1 MTENEK
7 LEQPKTIQQ
16 IQPDRDENII
26 WKKTVTKGTI
36 TKEIA
41 VNNGKQM
48 KTKDNYLENMIIVS
62 FLTYITI
69 DSVVLETLVRYFNK
83 RTS

>member
-26 WKKTVTKGTI
+26 WKKTITKGII

-41 VNNGKQM
+41 VNNVKEM
-48 KTKDNYLENMIIVS
+48 ITTDNYSENMIIVC
-62 FLTYITI
+62 FLT
-69 DSVVLETLVRYFNK
+69 
-83 RTS
+83 

>member
-7 LEQPKTIQQ
+7 LEQPKTNQQ

-26 WKKTVTKGTI
+26 WKKTITKGII

-41 VNNGKQM
+41 VNNVKEM
-48 KTKDNYLENMIIVS
+48 ITKDNYSENMIIVC
-62 FLTYITI
+62 FLT
-69 DSVVLETLVRYFNK
+69 
-83 RTS
+83 